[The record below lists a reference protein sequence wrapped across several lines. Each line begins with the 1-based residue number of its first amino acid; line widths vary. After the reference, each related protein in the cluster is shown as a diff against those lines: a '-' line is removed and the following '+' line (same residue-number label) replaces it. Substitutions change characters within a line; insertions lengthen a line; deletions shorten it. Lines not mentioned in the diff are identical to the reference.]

1 METKIR
7 TELEKAVMGGDILGF
22 RDELIKKLSSK
33 VMMFSTEDL
42 LALFHSAAENSDI
55 DWNILTEP
63 IYDDGIDYS
72 SRTREFKSLV
82 IDSFVNEI
90 IGFIMK
96 RRDSLRFDLKKEVD
110 VFSVGSMVTKPFN
123 ARLENISDNGML
135 IRSSTPFK
143 KGEELDLRIYAKDSA
158 VPVRV
163 FGSVVRAENKMASI
177 FDIGVYLSPIFEC
190 EGAAIY
196 STAEELYRLSQMRQE

>member
-7 TELEKAVMGGDILGF
+7 TELEKAVMDGDILGF

-33 VMMFSTEDL
+33 IMMFSSEDL
-42 LALFHSAAENSDI
+42 LALFRSAAEKSDI
-55 DWNILTEP
+55 DWNLLTEP

-72 SRTREFKSLV
+72 SRTRRFKSQV

-96 RRDSLRFDLKKEVD
+96 RRGSLRFDLKKEVD

-143 KGEELDLRIYAKDSA
+143 MGEELDIRVYAKET
-158 VPVRV
+158 VEPVRV
-163 FGSVVRAENKMASI
+163 FGSVVRTENKMASI
-177 FDIGVYLSPIFEC
+177 FDIGLYTSQIIEHDGIAV
-190 EGAAIY
+190 Y
-196 STAEELYRLSQMRQE
+196 STAEELYRLSQMRHE

>member
-1 METKIR
+1 METNIR

-22 RDELIKKLSSK
+22 RDELVKKLNSR
-33 VMMFSTEDL
+33 VMMFSPDDL
-42 LALFHSAAENSDI
+42 LALFHSAAEKSDI
-55 DWNILTEP
+55 DWNILNEP

-72 SRTREFKSLV
+72 SRTRKFKSLV

-96 RRDSLRFDLKKEVD
+96 RRGSLRFDLKKEVD

-143 KGEELDLRIYAKDSA
+143 KGEELDLRVYAKETA
-158 VPVRV
+158 EPVRI
-163 FGSVVRAENKMASI
+163 FGSVVRTENKMASI
-177 FDIGVYLSPIFEC
+177 FDIGLYISPIFEY
-190 EGAAIY
+190 EGIAVH
-196 STAEELYRLSQMRQE
+196 STAEELYKLSQMRHE